1 LQGIIIQLELGLQ
14 SKRYLYPYYT
24 MLYFL
29 VAFVAFCAFKQ
40 WNPMFGPQ
48 AATRY
53 LADSSSCP
61 PANSCPSTYHH
72 HCYHHAQT
80 STMYDTF
87 PSLDLT
93 LDDNSF
99 RSVLHLHYVAAVA
112 ADTHNLGCTAINLG
126 HMTNNLGL
134 TTHNPGCTMTHN
146 LEHISQS
153 KSYVLSMPYHLTAG
167 YDITN
172 KLFYPSC
179 QCSRIFIMPD
189 TCYEKTENWCSKS
202 VTVPIYILLYHSDQQ
217 TDLTKLPEKYNCS
230 ALPLFLA
237 INRSIYYLLNGTF
250 SQAYDV
256 NHLIKRLLLM
266 FRQYITRRNDFKFL
280 WFALLLTGIL
290 RSRHISLWFIFV
302 LYLRIHIVPWKLFWF
317 QKKIM

>member
-1 LQGIIIQLELGLQ
+1 
-14 SKRYLYPYYT
+14 
-24 MLYFL
+24 
-29 VAFVAFCAFKQ
+29 
-40 WNPMFGPQ
+40 
-48 AATRY
+48 
-53 LADSSSCP
+53 
-61 PANSCPSTYHH
+61 
-72 HCYHHAQT
+72 
-80 STMYDTF
+80 
-87 PSLDLT
+87 
-93 LDDNSF
+93 
-99 RSVLHLHYVAAVA
+99 
-112 ADTHNLGCTAINLG
+112 
-126 HMTNNLGL
+126 
-134 TTHNPGCTMTHN
+134 
-146 LEHISQS
+146 
-153 KSYVLSMPYHLTAG
+153 
-167 YDITN
+167 
-172 KLFYPSC
+172 
-179 QCSRIFIMPD
+179 MPD

-230 ALPLFLA
+230 ALPIFLA

-317 QKKIM
+317 QKKNYVVNLLTAYTMNLTINKFVILRSCLHFISFGLCIKFVARHNPLSLPVSDRIIKSTTSFIGGGRSARIDYGFLKPYMMSTEFQLKFPHDFSYVYGSHRTFDNAIQEIQTSGEAQLVCNIPLALVANILTSIQANEVAKEHNLHVSRKSLAEKRTSIESHVCTMSCNPCVTMFKPVKKKPEDYQV